1 MSINFIKQTI
11 FKHKVYT
18 RNSFLF
24 VESVTEFLIGNILLA
39 YVERTCIQSKKLY
52 FFVFSL

>member
-1 MSINFIKQTI
+1 MSIHFIKQTI

-24 VESVTEFLIGNILLA
+24 IESVTEFLIGNILLA